1 MFKYLSVFIIYFILS
16 VSFSQPVS
24 QVQGVIV
31 DSHNLEPLIG
41 ANVFLKELKIVV
53 ETNEKGVFQFPNV
66 TAGNYTLVSS
76 LTGHKETT
84 TKISV
89 PQKEKLIIEMHE
101 QVINLNETIVT
112 GNPFSLDLKELS
124 QATISLSQLDLQIK
138 RNTTLAQSLDFQP
151 GVAMRSNGTAASR
164 PIIRGFSNNM
174 ILILEDGLRMG
185 DLSSASDDHGIS
197 DDGSEPEKIEIIRG
211 PASLLY
217 GSNAIGGVVNV
228 ITDAIP
234 STIPQKVNGH
244 FLTEGS
250 SVNNQYLTNLHLN
263 YGINLF
269 SFHSNLYKRKAGD
282 YKIPVSGKTF
292 NSFFET
298 FGGQTGV
305 SFHPN
310 WGITGISFSSFH
322 NQYGLP
328 APFGSTSAAYIDM
341 KKTQVK
347 YLTDIKFDNSFLSDI
362 NIKGSYQ
369 NYHHNEIDRFSGTIG
384 TSFNLETANIDI
396 SSKHVPLSYLMSGI
410 IGFSPSYQKYKI
422 LGSEAIT
429 PNTEV
434 LTAAAYIFE
443 QMKFNK
449 INLSFGLRTEV
460 SKVDISQAVLTDS
473 LFASQK
479 KNFATLSG
487 SLGIVYSL
495 SEEQSIFFNAAK
507 AFRSPSADELA
518 SYGIHEAAN
527 SFDIGN
533 RNLLVENNLGF
544 DLGLRSISEEYSA
557 ELTGYVYAVN
567 NYISRT
573 PQAFFYS
580 DETDKATNSI
590 IGFNDT
596 TGSRVKKYLNEE
608 AVFFGFESK
617 ISLKLKDNLATTIV
631 TDYVRAKNSR
641 TKENLPQ
648 IPPFRFS
655 VETRYTV
662 DQFWFG
668 FDAKAAAS
676 QKSISI
682 NETPTAGYFLVDF
695 YGGMKFFSGR
705 FAHIISLK
713 IENAFNREYKDHL
726 SAIKEFTSM
735 PGRNISLSYKFL
747 F

>member
-1 MFKYLSVFIIYFILS
+1 MFKYASVFIITFIFS
-16 VSFSQPVS
+16 VSFSQPLS
-24 QVQGVIV
+24 PVQGIVI
-31 DSHNLEPLIG
+31 DSHNQEPLIG

-53 ETNEKGVFQFPNV
+53 ETNENGVFQFSNV

-84 TKISV
+84 KKISV

-112 GNPFSLDLKELS
+112 GNPFSLDPKELS

-138 RNTTLAQSLDFQP
+138 RNSTLAQSLDFQP

-164 PIIRGFSNNM
+164 PVIRGFSNNM

-185 DLSSASDDHGIS
+185 DLSSSSDDHGIS

-269 SFHSNLYKRKAGD
+269 SFHGNLYKRKAGD
-282 YKIPVSGKTF
+282 YKISTGGKTF

-310 WGITGISFSSFH
+310 WGITGLSFSSFH

-328 APFGSTSAAYIDM
+328 APSGSTSAAYIDM

-362 NIKGSYQ
+362 YIKGSYQ
-369 NYHHNEIDRFSGTIG
+369 NYHHNEIDRFSGIIG

-396 SSKHVPLSYLMSGI
+396 SSKHVPLSYLMNGI
-410 IGFSPSYQKYKI
+410 FGLSSSYQKYKI

-479 KNFATLSG
+479 INFATLSG

-544 DLGLRSISEEYSA
+544 DLGLRSLSEEYSA

-596 TGSRVKKYLNEE
+596 TGFRVKKYLNEE
-608 AVFFGFESK
+608 AVFYSFESK
-617 ISLKLKDNLATTIV
+617 ISLKLTDNLATTIIA
-631 TDYVRAKNSR
+631 DYVRAKNSR

-648 IPPFRFS
+648 IPPFRIS

-662 DQFWFG
+662 DQFWLG
-668 FDAKAAAS
+668 LDAKAAAS
-676 QKSISI
+676 QKNISI
-682 NETPTAGYFLVDF
+682 NEIPTAGYFLVDC

-713 IENAFNREYKDHL
+713 IENAFNRKYKDHL

>member
-1 MFKYLSVFIIYFILS
+1 MFKYLLVFIIYSIF
-16 VSFSQPVS
+16 SFGFPQPTS
-24 QVQGVIV
+24 IVQGVIL
-31 DSHNLEPLIG
+31 DSHNKEPLIG
-41 ANVFLKELKIVV
+41 VNVFLKELKIVV
-53 ETNEKGVFQFPNV
+53 ETNEDGVFQFPNL
-66 TAGNYTLVSS
+66 AEGSYTLVSS
-76 LTGHKETT
+76 LTGHKENI
-84 TKISV
+84 TKILV

-101 QVINLNETIVT
+101 QVINLNETVVT

-138 RNTTLAQSLDFQP
+138 RDATLAQSLDFQP
-151 GVAMRSNGTAASR
+151 GVSMRSNGTAASR
-164 PIIRGFSNNM
+164 PVIRGFSNNM

-234 STIPQKVNGH
+234 ATIPQQLTGH

-269 SFHSNLYKRKAGD
+269 SFHGNYYKRNAGD
-282 YKIPVSGKTF
+282 YKIPTGEKTF
-292 NSFFET
+292 NSFFEI

-322 NQYGLP
+322 NKYGLP
-328 APFGSTSAAYIDM
+328 APRISTSATFIDM
-341 KKTQVK
+341 NKTQLK
-347 YLTDIKFDNSFLSDI
+347 YITDIKIDNSFLSEL
-362 NIKGSYQ
+362 NFKGSYQ
-369 NYHHNEIDRFSGTIG
+369 NYHHNEIDKFSGVIG
-384 TSFNLETANIDI
+384 TSFNLESANFDI
-396 SSKHVPLSYLMSGI
+396 SSKHVPMLYFTNGI
-410 IGFSPSYQKYKI
+410 IGLSASYQKYKV

-429 PNTEV
+429 PNTKS
-434 LTAAAYIFE
+434 LTAASYIFE

-449 INLSFGLRTEV
+449 LNLSFGVRTEINTL
-460 SKVDISQAVLTDS
+460 DISQAVLTDS
-473 LFASQK
+473 IFTSQK

-487 SLGIVYSL
+487 SLGMVYSI
-495 SEEQSIFFNAAK
+495 SEEQSIFFNVAK
-507 AFRSPSADELA
+507 AFRSPSTDELA
-518 SYGIHEAAN
+518 SYGIHKAAN

-533 RNLLVENNLGF
+533 RNLLVENNTGV
-544 DLGLRSISEEYSA
+544 DLGLRSFNEEYSA
-557 ELTGYVYAVN
+557 EITGYINSIN

-573 PQAFFYS
+573 PIAVFYNN
-580 DETDKATNSI
+580 ETNDAAKI
-590 IGFNDT
+590 PIGFNDS
-596 TGSRVKKYLNEE
+596 TGFRVKKYLNKE
-608 AVFFGFESK
+608 AIFFGFESK
-617 ISLKLKDNLATTIV
+617 INFKLKDNLATTII
-631 TDYVRAKNSR
+631 TDYVRAKNSK

-662 DQFWFG
+662 DQFWLG
-668 FDAKAAAS
+668 FNAKAAAS
-676 QKSISI
+676 QKNISI

-713 IENAFNREYKDHL
+713 IENALNREYKDHL

>member
-1 MFKYLSVFIIYFILS
+1 MFKYLSVFIIYFIFS
-16 VSFSQPVS
+16 VSFSQQIS
-24 QVQGVIV
+24 LVQGVIM
-31 DSHNLEPLIG
+31 DSHNQEPLIG
-41 ANVFLKELKIVV
+41 ANVFVKELKIVI

-76 LTGHKETT
+76 LTGHKKTT

-112 GNPFSLDLKELS
+112 GNPFLLDIKELS

-138 RNTTLAQSLDFQP
+138 RSATLAQSLDFQP

-164 PIIRGFSNNM
+164 PVIRGFSNNM

-234 STIPQKVNGH
+234 STIPQQVNGH

-269 SFHSNLYKRKAGD
+269 SFNGNLYKRKAED
-282 YKIPVSGKTF
+282 YKIPTGGKTF

-310 WGITGISFSSFH
+310 WGIAGISFSSFH

-328 APFGSTSAAYIDM
+328 ATTGSTSAAYIAM
-341 KKTQVK
+341 EKTQVK
-347 YLTDIKFDNSFLSDI
+347 YLTDIKIDNRFLSDI

-384 TSFNLETANIDI
+384 TSFNLETVNIDI
-396 SSKHVPLSYLMSGI
+396 SSKHVPFAFFMNGI
-410 IGFSPSYQKYKI
+410 VGFASSYQKYKI
-422 LGSEAIT
+422 LGSEALT

-449 INLSFGLRTEV
+449 LNLSFGVRTEV
-460 SKVDISQAVLTDS
+460 STVDISQVVLTDS

-479 KNFATLSG
+479 NNFATLSG
-487 SLGIVYSL
+487 SLGLVYSL

-533 RNLLVENNLGF
+533 RNLSIENNLGF

-557 ELTGYVYAVN
+557 ELTGYVYSVN

-573 PQAFFYS
+573 PQAFFYN
-580 DETDKATNSI
+580 DEIDEATNSI

-596 TGSRVKKYLNEE
+596 TGFRVKKYLNEE
-608 AVFFGFESK
+608 AVFYGFESK
-617 ISLKLKDNLATTIV
+617 ISLKLKDNLSATIIA
-631 TDYVRAKNSR
+631 DYVRAKNNK

-655 VETRYTV
+655 LETRYTT

-668 FDAKAAAS
+668 FHAKTAAS
-676 QKSISI
+676 QKNISK
-682 NETPTAGYFLVDF
+682 NETPTAGYFLVDI
-695 YGGMKFFSGR
+695 YGGIKFFSGR
-705 FAHIISLK
+705 FVHLLSLK
-713 IENAFNREYKDHL
+713 VDNTFNQSYRDHL
-726 SAIKEFTSM
+726 SAVKEFTFM